1 MAKLTKTSKTS
12 NPGITGLGTG
22 ILQPQ
27 LPYRWR
33 LRVPNGFTEEEH
45 NRIACQAESIKL
57 DYKNRTLVITLVQNA
72 TDTILHE
79 AIIKLINKYRVIL
92 HIDSLN
98 GVDATPDYILEFS
111 CKPISHEFAFDY
123 TDTRGGAAKHTIV
136 LEYDTMTPYNQKEE
150 NLEIVEEEKVE

>member
-1 MAKLTKTSKTS
+1 MAKLTKTSNT
-12 NPGITGLGTG
+12 GIDKG

-57 DYKNRTLVITLVQNA
+57 DYKNRTLIITLVQNA

-79 AIIKLINKYRVIL
+79 AIIKLVNKYRVIL

-111 CKPISHEFAFDY
+111 CKTISHDFAFDY
-123 TDTRGGAAKHTIV
+123 TQTKGTANHTIV

-150 NLEIVEEEKVE
+150 NLEIVKEEKVK